1 VHRSRYATFV
11 LLVEGY
17 SADLYRYAVWLCGD
31 RAIAED
37 MVQETFTRAWRSV
50 DSVRREGAAKP
61 WLFGLLRHEHART
74 HARRAALAAQFDA
87 EGPTEHGR
95 YNRGTE
101 VFVLRRALSALAPQ
115 DREPLAL
122 QVIGGLSCSDIARL
136 LGIDASEVMS
146 RILRSR
152 RYLRDT
158 LSEARPG
165 DSRKA
170 RA

>member
-1 VHRSRYATFV
+1 
-11 LLVEGY
+11 
-17 SADLYRYAVWLCGD
+17 
-31 RAIAED
+31 
-37 MVQETFTRAWRSV
+37 M
-50 DSVRREGAAKP
+50 
-61 WLFGLLRHEHART
+61 
-74 HARRAALAAQFDA
+74 HARRPALAAQFDA

-95 YNRGTE
+95 YNRGAE

-115 DREPLAL
+115 DRESLAL

-152 RYLRDT
+152 RHLRDT

-165 DSRKA
+165 DSRKV